1 MPTKNPR
8 INVVLEKPL
17 YNSIERLAKK
27 EGVSLSLKVRD
38 LVKEALEMEEDVAL
52 SLFASERE
60 KTFRKTKAA
69 SHDETWRE

>member
-17 YNSIERLAKK
+17 YQKVERIARK

-38 LVKEALEMEEDVAL
+38 LVKEALEIEEDIAL
-52 SLFASERE
+52 ALIAEERE
-60 KTFRKTKAA
+60 KTFTGKKALP
-69 SHDETWRE
+69 HNEVW